1 MICQYF
7 VIICSQFIPSAVF
20 SGDSPSCGSRTS
32 PESLAAFRRGR
43 PGCEQFSVV
52 NIFWYC
58 CVFCFCTKERYIFY
72 NEQSV
77 KFKQRSNSHA
87 SCMIFNLGNGRLY
100 LNFSAGVAPRQVQCS
115 LKIQHFPLSVDNDT
129 FHFNSILIEISQ
141 RFNITFFLLCI
152 LPFLLL
158 SSMMCHQLR
167 LLRDHPRHF
176 WRSRKNRFRHVMN
189 TLHDCVKDR
198 SFF

>member
-1 MICQYF
+1 
-7 VIICSQFIPSAVF
+7 
-20 SGDSPSCGSRTS
+20 
-32 PESLAAFRRGR
+32 
-43 PGCEQFSVV
+43 
-52 NIFWYC
+52 
-58 CVFCFCTKERYIFY
+58 
-72 NEQSV
+72 
-77 KFKQRSNSHA
+77 
-87 SCMIFNLGNGRLY
+87 MIFNLGNGRLY

-141 RFNITFFLLCI
+141 RFNITFFLWCI